1 LFFQVKTVAQ
11 LVELCGQVHQDM
23 NDICV
28 TLLYGYI
35 TRPGD
40 FELAI
45 MSSIHLRHVAN
56 ILTKTNSRIG
66 GWSDEG

>member
-1 LFFQVKTVAQ
+1 MQRELGALIKSGKFLRVRSFYTLFFQVKTVAN

-23 NDICV
+23 NDICI

-40 FELAI
+40 F
-45 MSSIHLRHVAN
+45 
-56 ILTKTNSRIG
+56 
-66 GWSDEG
+66 